1 MKKISITSKDLPY
14 GINVDDVF
22 WVASAIIRREQV
34 RESKDEEIVA
44 DIIAAMLLDEMP
56 ASSSNILD
64 EFYSLKA
71 VTKRSMELEEKI
83 RIQSVDNVKSNFFR
97 VFDEIKELLEI
108 AGKTFNNLISKDKTF
123 DKVPRYYQIVF
134 LALYKLLVEEN
145 KKVNSQYD
153 LLQIMDGITA
163 NIQLSKGGG
172 NWSATEREN
181 SINAI
186 VGMIGKCFVDNLDD
200 PAIVK
205 WSTEFETILKQSQ
218 IEQGCFDFKIGF
230 CDLRTGEFNEK
241 AFLKGIKTLTAM
253 ANKGTG
259 SVGYVIAGVAD
270 KKEDAECIEKK
281 YRKYEAIVRE
291 NYYITGQ
298 LKVHSTNKQV
308 NFLVFKG
315 NLSAGNYFSY
325 G

>member
-1 MKKISITSKDLPY
+1 MRFRKFLKPY
-14 GINVDDVF
+14 KTRGSSF
-22 WVASAIIRREQV
+22 REH
-34 RESKDEEIVA
+34 
-44 DIIAAMLLDEMP
+44 
-56 ASSSNILD
+56 
-64 EFYSLKA
+64 
-71 VTKRSMELEEKI
+71 T
-83 RIQSVDNVKSNFFR
+83 
-97 VFDEIKELLEI
+97 
-108 AGKTFNNLISKDKTF
+108 
-123 DKVPRYYQIVF
+123 
-134 LALYKLLVEEN
+134 
-145 KKVNSQYD
+145 
-153 LLQIMDGITA
+153 
-163 NIQLSKGGG
+163 LSKGGG

-291 NYYITGQ
+291 NYYITGLNYDIDA
-298 LKVHSTNKQV
+298 LK
-308 NFLVFKG
+308 
-315 NLSAGNYFSY
+315 LSADRYFQKLIQILEKAPIEEKYKSYIGNNIKFLRYGDKDILVMKVMGLDSPAIYDNEYYQRMGANVDKIEVKDMSELFSRFKR
-325 G
+325 